1 MEQQTAD
8 KKDIFTSLYPGDS
21 KLPILSIPGI
31 PNIAKAFV
39 FTSSTQSNKR
49 LNQFARIRK
58 RPLCSNSN
66 IKTLQTTNYTTDS
79 IPTQS
84 SDNKE
89 QHKPTYH
96 STRRDLS
103 SPLDSSGGGAASGRK
118 MGGGRSGWT
127 SGRLKLTLRRAG
139 RRRRHGRR
147 IFAADI
153 RHRPA
158 ALEDRRREGREGKE
172 GVNTRLLLLFLFWRQ
187 NCFFLVLSI
196 MLIKLIEHFLYDLY
210 FINQDWND

>member
-21 KLPILSIPGI
+21 KLPILSIPGL

-39 FTSSTQSNKR
+39 FTSSTQSNNR

-58 RPLCSNSN
+58 RPLFSNSN

-89 QHKPTYH
+89 QHKPTYR

-147 IFAADI
+147 IFAGDI
-153 RHRPA
+153 RHRPT

-172 GVNTRLLLLFLFWRQ
+172 GVNTRLLFYFILEAKLF
-187 NCFFLVLSI
+187 FFFFVLSI
-196 MLIKLIEHFLYDLY
+196 MLIKLIEHF
-210 FINQDWND
+210 FIRFIFYKPRLE